1 MPTITEQK
9 QEAYKRRV
17 HAELMKVHGL
27 SERDAASII
36 LTITSVASLGP
47 KSAK

>member
-1 MPTITEQK
+1 MTITDQK
-9 QEAYKRRV
+9 QQAYKQRA

-36 LTITSVASLGP
+36 LTITSVVSFGP